1 MPVEINPKK
10 IIGAWDEGYSLDQHT
25 IESRLVGY
33 NAYGHAEFST
43 KRSPLGELLF
53 RLKYRSDR
61 QCIDPIVETA
71 IQFLESWDISP
82 AILIPVPAS
91 NTARRDQPVV
101 EIAKCL
107 SKQSAIPLCL
117 DCVKK
122 TKKTS
127 QAKDVVDFSERM
139 NALAGAF
146 EVDAQKAA
154 AKRIL
159 LFDDLYQSGST
170 LNTITRLLKKEG
182 RARAVYALTLT
193 RTRSS

>member
-53 RLKYRSDR
+53 RFKYRFDR

-71 IQFLESWDISP
+71 VQFLESWDISP

-91 NTARRDQPVV
+91 NTARRDQPVI

-107 SKQSAIPLCL
+107 SKQSS
-117 DCVKK
+117 D
-122 TKKTS
+122 T
-127 QAKDVVDFSERM
+127 
-139 NALAGAF
+139 
-146 EVDAQKAA
+146 
-154 AKRIL
+154 
-159 LFDDLYQSGST
+159 T
-170 LNTITRLLKKEG
+170 LPGLR
-182 RARAVYALTLT
+182 
-193 RTRSS
+193 